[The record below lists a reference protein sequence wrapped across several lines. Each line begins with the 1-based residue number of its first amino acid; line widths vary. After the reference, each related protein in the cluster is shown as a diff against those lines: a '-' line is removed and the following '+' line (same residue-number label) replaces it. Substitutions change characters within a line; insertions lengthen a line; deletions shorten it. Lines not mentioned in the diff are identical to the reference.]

1 MSSIPG
7 LIHTNLV
14 GGVYVKS
21 AEESMA
27 AIHSAHGC
35 VSIQLQIAA
44 RYFLAGQQNCAD
56 FFEGDEAA
64 VDHFI
69 EAKSFL
75 TSAYFVVH
83 LSLYK
88 TIFRVRELAPAF
100 LFQGSHLRPC

>member
-44 RYFLAGQQNCAD
+44 RYFLAG
-56 FFEGDEAA
+56 
-64 VDHFI
+64 
-69 EAKSFL
+69 
-75 TSAYFVVH
+75 
-83 LSLYK
+83 
-88 TIFRVRELAPAF
+88 R
-100 LFQGSHLRPC
+100 